1 VLSYSIPRLVRE
13 PFESDLLFVGAW
25 LCHVRSQNGGEL
37 PTTNEHGRTWADD
50 AADAAATTAAAAA
63 TAATTP
69 ATKFEC
75 ICPDPKPNL
84 PDLEPAD
91 GSFEWL
97 ASWSA
102 NPGAH
107 GADIQSVSSVES
119 ARCIWLAFVT
129 IS

>member
-50 AADAAATTAAAAA
+50 AADAAATTAAA

-69 ATKFEC
+69 ATRFER
-75 ICPDPKPNL
+75 IRPDPEPDL

-91 GSFEWL
+91 GSSERL
-97 ASWSA
+97 ASWGA
-102 NPGAH
+102 NPRAH
-107 GADIQSVSSVES
+107 GLDFQFVSSLEI
-119 ARCIWLAFVT
+119 ARPICITFAP